1 MLKNNVDSRFEID
14 TLKGITAAVAR
25 NDKGQFIA
33 ACMLKAHDIKQG
45 LQLAKSLGWNGI
57 IISSDNHVVDKVKP
71 KPGLHVKET
80 GLLHLKIGF
89 VF

>member
-33 ACMLKAHDIKQG
+33 ACKYAHDVLLAKAHDIKQG

-57 IISSDNHVVDKVKP
+57 IISSDNHVVDKVKS

-80 GLLHLKIGF
+80 GLLH
-89 VF
+89 